1 MTKALLKKQML
12 EVFSWLYRD
21 RKSGKN
27 RSKSGLLAYA
37 LLYAVLFGFLGFIFY
52 GAAEALCE
60 PLAAAG
66 MGWLYFAIMG
76 LLATAFGVFGSVFN
90 TFASL
95 YQAKDNELLLS
106 MPVRPSGIL
115 LARLFG
121 VYVMGLLYELI
132 VMIPALIAFFIYG
145 SAGVLGVIFALL
157 IPFVL
162 SVLVLTLSCILGW
175 AVALVHGRVKNKSI
189 VTVALSLIFLA
200 GYYYLYSQAYSI
212 LQRILENPQAVGDSV
227 KSILFPFYHMGLA
240 AQGNAVSMLIFAA
253 ITAAAFGAVY
263 LVLSRSFLKLATAN
277 RGAARVKYKEK
288 AAKASSVDAALLRKE
303 LRRFVS
309 SPTYMLNCGL
319 GVVMMLVAAAALF
332 IKGSAFSEMLHTVF
346 EGSESVVYLLAAAA
360 VCMLSAMN
368 DITAPSVSL
377 EGKNIWLVQAFPV
390 TGWQA
395 LRAKLHLHLLLTLPP
410 MLALVAAAEI
420 VIKPPII
427 FAVLIPLVSALFVLF
442 MAELGLALN
451 LKSPNLKWTNET
463 VPVKQSMS
471 VMLALFGGWAAVLAL
486 GALYFAVGAAI
497 GAALYL
503 LLCGMLLGIAALL
516 LFKWLKTKGQRIFE
530 AL

>member
-1 MTKALLKKQML
+1 MTRALLKKQML
-12 EVFSWLYRD
+12 EVFAFLYKD

-27 RSKSGLLAYA
+27 RSKSGLIAYA
-37 LLYAVLFGFLGFIFY
+37 LLYAVLFGFLGFMFY
-52 GAAEALCE
+52 GVAETLCE

-66 MGWLYFAIMG
+66 LGWLYFAIMG

-95 YQAKDNELLLS
+95 YQAKDNDLLLS

-132 VMIPALIAFFIYG
+132 VMIPALIAFFVYASVGI
-145 SAGVLGVIFALL
+145 LGVIFTLL
-157 IPFVL
+157 IPLAL
-162 SVLVLTLSCILGW
+162 SALVLTLSCILGW
-175 AVALVHGRVKNKSI
+175 AVALVHGRVKNKSV
-189 VTVALSLIFLA
+189 VTVALSLIFIA

-212 LQRILENPQAVGDSV
+212 LQSILENPQAVGDSV
-227 KSILFPFYHMGLA
+227 KSILFLFYHMGLA
-240 AQGNAVSMLIFAA
+240 AQGNALSMLIFAA
-253 ITAAAFGAVY
+253 MIAAAFGIVY

-277 RGAARVKYKEK
+277 RGAAKVKYKEK
-288 AAKASSVDAALLRKE
+288 TAKAASADAALLRKE
-303 LRRFVS
+303 FKRFTG

-319 GVVMMLVAAAALF
+319 GIIIMLIAAAALL
-332 IKGSAFSEMLHTVF
+332 IKGNELSETLYVIF
-346 EGSESVVYLLAAAA
+346 EGSEGLVSLIAVAA
-360 VCMLSAMN
+360 VCMLAAMN

-377 EGKNIWLVQAFPV
+377 EGKNIWLVQVFPV

-395 LRAKLHLHLLLTLPP
+395 LKAKLKLHLILTLIPV
-410 MLALVAAAEI
+410 LVLAAAVEI
-420 VIKPPII
+420 VIKPPLV
-427 FAVLIPLVSALFVLF
+427 FAVLIPIVSAMFVLF
-442 MAELGLALN
+442 MAELGLMLN

-471 VMLALFGGWAAVLAL
+471 VMLALFGGWVAVLAL

-497 GAALYL
+497 GAELYL
-503 LLCGMLLGIAALL
+503 LLCGVLLGIAALF
-516 LFKWLKTKGQRIFE
+516 LFRWLKTKGQRIFE

>member
-1 MTKALLKKQML
+1 
-12 EVFSWLYRD
+12 
-21 RKSGKN
+21 
-27 RSKSGLLAYA
+27 
-37 LLYAVLFGFLGFIFY
+37 
-52 GAAEALCE
+52 
-60 PLAAAG
+60 
-66 MGWLYFAIMG
+66 
-76 LLATAFGVFGSVFN
+76 
-90 TFASL
+90 
-95 YQAKDNELLLS
+95 
-106 MPVRPSGIL
+106 
-115 LARLFG
+115 
-121 VYVMGLLYELI
+121 
-132 VMIPALIAFFIYG
+132 
-145 SAGVLGVIFALL
+145 
-157 IPFVL
+157 
-162 SVLVLTLSCILGW
+162 
-175 AVALVHGRVKNKSI
+175 
-189 VTVALSLIFLA
+189 
-200 GYYYLYSQAYSI
+200 
-212 LQRILENPQAVGDSV
+212 
-227 KSILFPFYHMGLA
+227 
-240 AQGNAVSMLIFAA
+240 
-253 ITAAAFGAVY
+253 
-263 LVLSRSFLKLATAN
+263 
-277 RGAARVKYKEK
+277 
-288 AAKASSVDAALLRKE
+288 
-303 LRRFVS
+303 
-309 SPTYMLNCGL
+309 
-319 GVVMMLVAAAALF
+319 
-332 IKGSAFSEMLHTVF
+332 
-346 EGSESVVYLLAAAA
+346 
-360 VCMLSAMN
+360 MLSAMN

-486 GALYFAVGAAI
+486 GALYFAVGASI